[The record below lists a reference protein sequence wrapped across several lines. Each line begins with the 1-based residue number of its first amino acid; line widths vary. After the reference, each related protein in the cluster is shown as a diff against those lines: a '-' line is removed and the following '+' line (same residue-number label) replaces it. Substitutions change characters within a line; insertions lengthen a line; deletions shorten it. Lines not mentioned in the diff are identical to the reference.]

1 MACSSD
7 SGIGGVQ
14 VVFRELATHLEEQGI
29 HVHLVNRS
37 VLPAI
42 RLLRKPNS
50 WGREAYYCP
59 MPGLVRR
66 SRAVSIAVL
75 LAYLPVA
82 IFHLARLIRREKV
95 DVINCHYL
103 TPHFIHLVIAARL
116 LGVPI
121 VVSVHGADVD
131 DHATADW
138 AHKVL
143 THGILRGATRVVAC
157 SQALASQVVETFP
170 ETRGKVTWVHNGLRA
185 EPHKAVQELVVP
197 SPFLLCVSRHVHK
210 KGIDIL
216 LRAFALVCKEM
227 KQLSLVLVGDGPL
240 LSEHKILATRLQIE
254 RQVLFVGEVAFKN
267 VPSYFAQCTVYVL
280 PSRSEPFGLVLLEA
294 ADYGK
299 PIVCTRVGGVPEI
312 ITDGVDGVI
321 VEPDDPASMAA
332 EILTILRDGDLG
344 RRLGNAARET
354 LVARFLWKERIRD
367 YIEIFQG
374 SAGPSLSVGL
384 QERQSSASHDERV
397 ASADIR

>member
-1 MACSSD
+1 
-7 SGIGGVQ
+7 
-14 VVFRELATHLEEQGI
+14 
-29 HVHLVNRS
+29 
-37 VLPAI
+37 
-42 RLLRKPNS
+42 
-50 WGREAYYCP
+50 
-59 MPGLVRR
+59 
-66 SRAVSIAVL
+66 
-75 LAYLPVA
+75 
-82 IFHLARLIRREKV
+82 
-95 DVINCHYL
+95 
-103 TPHFIHLVIAARL
+103 
-116 LGVPI
+116 
-121 VVSVHGADVD
+121 
-131 DHATADW
+131 
-138 AHKVL
+138 
-143 THGILRGATRVVAC
+143 
-157 SQALASQVVETFP
+157 
-170 ETRGKVTWVHNGLRA
+170 
-185 EPHKAVQELVVP
+185 
-197 SPFLLCVSRHVHK
+197 
-210 KGIDIL
+210 
-216 LRAFALVCKEM
+216 M

-354 LVARFLWKERIRD
+354 LVARFLWKDRIRD